1 MNQDWFE
8 MKDVRRRR
16 LATSVWIPLRAVQTI
31 EKHGSYGYEGFKEE
45 FFGAGT
51 LAVPV
56 EKKANAEKLG
66 WMDVGIIH
74 EHGSYVQD
82 GKYHP
87 ADVYEDYDGE
97 FKGIYLVL
105 EQRANSIETKEW
117 HLNQDLVIALA
128 LKREGDIWVSPDEG
142 YIEVAK
148 LHRRNDDS
156 PFLIE
161 FRAEHLKDYLCARGM
176 ALYVTSYRNRD
187 IVTNDAGHITWGDNP
202 FCESDGGDR
211 WEGRISEIHEG
222 GEPFG
227 SSTAVFH
234 ATRDDFDTEEDVPT
248 IEFPPGG
255 DINSKSWT
263 KNHTGKKLY
272 IIQGELWRNEW
283 IEPAK
288 ASPRIGGDEPPPTV
302 YFITDETGSQENK
315 TTLRNEGRWLWFKPD
330 VIMALAHRRGGS
342 LSWYTQDTGSVR
354 CSPDHGVHFGVNKLG
369 QVNVYAKDIAL
380 LPDWQQRIWS
390 GYNVSPE
397 GGVSEE
403 LLSAQAKGIPASTQ
417 APEKF
422 LSKGLSL
429 LNKLSIEKL
438 GFSILRDHEYIPKLL
453 ESSHRFRAIDKSGLY
468 ALAKDVARLTADSI
482 DSAAIQ
488 TIVPPPKGTKWGSL
502 KSIENL
508 VASKVDT
515 EMARS
520 MTGALVG
527 VYELRH
533 GDAHLPSSQVDEAFA
548 LVSVDQTAPYIH
560 QGHQLLHAC
569 VSSIYGII
577 EVIRHWDKVNIK
589 TTSL

>member
-1 MNQDWFE
+1 
-8 MKDVRRRR
+8 
-16 LATSVWIPLRAVQTI
+16 
-31 EKHGSYGYEGFKEE
+31 
-45 FFGAGT
+45 
-51 LAVPV
+51 
-56 EKKANAEKLG
+56 
-66 WMDVGIIH
+66 
-74 EHGSYVQD
+74 
-82 GKYHP
+82 
-87 ADVYEDYDGE
+87 
-97 FKGIYLVL
+97 
-105 EQRANSIETKEW
+105 
-117 HLNQDLVIALA
+117 
-128 LKREGDIWVSPDEG
+128 
-142 YIEVAK
+142 
-148 LHRRNDDS
+148 
-156 PFLIE
+156 
-161 FRAEHLKDYLCARGM
+161 
-176 ALYVTSYRNRD
+176 
-187 IVTNDAGHITWGDNP
+187 
-202 FCESDGGDR
+202 
-211 WEGRISEIHEG
+211 
-222 GEPFG
+222 
-227 SSTAVFH
+227 
-234 ATRDDFDTEEDVPT
+234 
-248 IEFPPGG
+248 
-255 DINSKSWT
+255 
-263 KNHTGKKLY
+263 
-272 IIQGELWRNEW
+272 
-283 IEPAK
+283 
-288 ASPRIGGDEPPPTV
+288 
-302 YFITDETGSQENK
+302 
-315 TTLRNEGRWLWFKPD
+315 
-330 VIMALAHRRGGS
+330 MALAHRRGGS

>member
-1 MNQDWFE
+1 MEFMNQDWFE
-8 MKDVRRRR
+8 MKDVRRRK
-16 LATSVWIPLRAVQTI
+16 LATSVWIPLRAVHTI
-31 EKHGSYGYEGFKEE
+31 EKHGSYGYDGFKEE

-51 LAVPV
+51 LAVSV
-56 EKKANAEKLG
+56 EKKAKAEKLG

-82 GKYHP
+82 DKYHP
-87 ADVYEDYDGE
+87 ADVYEDDNGE
-97 FKGIYLVL
+97 FRGIYLVL

-128 LKREGDIWVSPDEG
+128 LKREGDTWVSPDEG

-148 LHRRNDDS
+148 LHRRDDGS
-156 PFLIE
+156 PFLLE
-161 FRAEHLKDYLCARGM
+161 FRAEHLKDYLCARSM

-187 IVTNDAGHITWGDNP
+187 IVTNDASHITWSDNP
-202 FCESDGGDR
+202 FCESKGGDR
-211 WEGRISEIHEG
+211 WEGRVSEIHEG
-222 GEPFG
+222 GSPFG

-263 KNHTGKKLY
+263 KTHTGKKLY
-272 IIQGELWRNEW
+272 GIQGELWRNEW

-288 ASPRIGGDEPPPTV
+288 ASPRIQGDEPPPTV

-315 TTLRNEGRWLWFKPD
+315 KTLRNEGRWLWFKPD

-342 LSWYTQDTGSVR
+342 LSWYTQHTGSVR
-354 CSPDHGVHFGVNKLG
+354 CSPDYGVHFGVNKLG
-369 QVNVYAKDIAL
+369 LVNVYAKDIAL
-380 LPDWQQRIWS
+380 LPDWQQRVWA

-417 APEKF
+417 APEEF
-422 LSKGLSL
+422 LSKGLAL
-429 LNKLSIEKL
+429 LKKLSIEKF
-438 GFSILRDHEYIPKLL
+438 GFPILRDHEYISKLL
-453 ESSHRFRAIDKSGLY
+453 ETSHRFRAIDKSGLY

-488 TIVPPPKGTKWGSL
+488 TIVSPPKGTKWGSL
-502 KSIENL
+502 KSLENL
-508 VASKVDT
+508 AASKIDAKI
-515 EMARS
+515 ARS
-520 MTGALVG
+520 MLSALVG

-548 LVSVDQTAPYIH
+548 LVGVDQAAPYVH
-560 QGHQLLHAC
+560 QGHQLLNAC
-569 VSSIYGII
+569 VSSIYGIV
-577 EVIRHWDKVNIK
+577 EVLKHWDKEK
-589 TTSL
+589 